1 MLFSTRILNII
12 KNFQRNVLPL
22 KTLFCLLSNSSR
34 SPHQHTVHTSSQQ
47 RQQRNRH
54 APVSSSRSISLGD
67 TPESRIEEDSE
78 DRASNE
84 AKDHSADDEGK
95 PRFPFPIFSD
105 FFFFPWKHNG
115 WKLLSITHRLSFRD
129 DYAEKSMW
137 KLLSTFWHLVD
148 GTV

>member
-1 MLFSTRILNII
+1 M
-12 KNFQRNVLPL
+12 
-22 KTLFCLLSNSSR
+22 
-34 SPHQHTVHTSSQQ
+34 HTSSQQ

-95 PRFPFPIFSD
+95 PPFPFPIISD
-105 FFFFPWKHNG
+105 FLFPVKTQRVKIVKYNAPV
-115 WKLLSITHRLSFRD
+115 KLQR
-129 DYAEKSMW
+129 
-137 KLLSTFWHLVD
+137 
-148 GTV
+148 

>member
-1 MLFSTRILNII
+1 MY
-12 KNFQRNVLPL
+12 
-22 KTLFCLLSNSSR
+22 CLLSNSSR

-105 FFFFPWKHNG
+105 DF
-115 WKLLSITHRLSFRD
+115 LSVKTQRVKI
-129 DYAEKSMW
+129 
-137 KLLSTFWHLVD
+137 VI
-148 GTV
+148 V

>member
-1 MLFSTRILNII
+1 MLETVRKNILT
-12 KNFQRNVLPL
+12 L
-22 KTLFCLLSNSSR
+22 KTLFRLLSNSSR

-105 FFFFPWKHNG
+105 FFFPVKTQRVKIVKYNEPVN
-115 WKLLSITHRLSFRD
+115 LQR
-129 DYAEKSMW
+129 
-137 KLLSTFWHLVD
+137 
-148 GTV
+148 